1 MILAILL
8 PTVLA
13 TPRAEATCAAT
24 DQPQAEP
31 IRSSANQDE
40 ANGFWPAPAVVHL
53 IISHATEKRCRKSNL
68 TEAYCAK
75 LRDRTADEWSQLIED
90 HRDGLRPLLN
100 EYLDMRLGPEPP
112 TDERVKRWAEKAEPI
127 VEQLLTE
134 HRAHKDT
141 LANEPEL
148 PEGEPGPD
156 VIEVGLDVARQH
168 LAQWK
173 RGDYKKSTFWGPST
187 KPDDRQRSPPQTT
200 PLLPEQG
207 RTDAPVALPV
217 DPIALELL
225 GWAKYV
231 EEFAARH
238 HLDTAQRDA
247 AMSCL
252 LEMTQRANA
261 HRERHLEDVERLERR
276 IDNSSQTPAEQEA
289 IQREIV
295 RLYGPVDDMFAE
307 LKRRLEQIPTTVQ
320 RRRAEDE
327 DRKKVSE

>member
-1 MILAILL
+1 MILAMLL
-8 PTVLA
+8 TTMLA
-13 TPRAEATCAAT
+13 IPRAEAICAAT
-24 DQPQAEP
+24 DQPQPEAS
-31 IRSSANQDE
+31 RSSVKPDE
-40 ANGFWPAPAVVHL
+40 PDGFWPAPAVVHL
-53 IISHATEKRCRKSNL
+53 IISHAAEKRCRKSNL

-75 LRDRTADEWSQLIED
+75 LRDATADEWSQLIED

-127 VEQLLTE
+127 VDQLLTE
-134 HRAHKDT
+134 HRALRDG
-141 LANEPEL
+141 LAKEPEL
-148 PEGEPGPD
+148 PEGEPAPD

-173 RGDYKKSTFWGPST
+173 RGDYKRSTFWGPSI
-187 KPDDRQRSPPQTT
+187 KPEVRQRPPAEAN
-200 PLLPEQG
+200 PPNPEPG
-207 RTDAPVALPV
+207 RTDAPLALPV

-238 HLDTAQRDA
+238 HLDAAQRDA

-252 LEMTQRANA
+252 LEMTQRANT

-276 IDNSSQTPAEQEA
+276 IDNSSQTPAEQES

-320 RRRAEDE
+320 RRRAEDD
-327 DRKKVSE
+327 DRKKVSG